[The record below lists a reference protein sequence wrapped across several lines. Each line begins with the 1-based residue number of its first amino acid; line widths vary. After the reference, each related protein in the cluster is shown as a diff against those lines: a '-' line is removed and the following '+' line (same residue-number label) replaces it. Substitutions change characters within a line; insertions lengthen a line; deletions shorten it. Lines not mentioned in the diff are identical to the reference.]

1 MNAGSFVNEKR
12 RSPGQDRKED
22 EQGRKSAVSHFEGKE
37 ENHEETDF
45 DNKSLIFET
54 NKKNDNLDEKGVYSG
69 CP

>member
-1 MNAGSFVNEKR
+1 MQVLLLMKNGEAGAR
-12 RSPGQDRKED
+12 DQKED

-54 NKKNDNLDEKGVYSG
+54 NRK
-69 CP
+69 